1 LFRTPKAKAQRPPPY
16 LTQTYNE
23 FYAAMKDWGRYELA
37 ATPAEADLIFEVRFA
52 VTVGPR
58 KVYQGSGMAPQE
70 PQVRLV
76 ISDPKTRVV
85 LWAFTEPIKQ
95 AALPA
100 NE

>member
-1 LFRTPKAKAQRPPPY
+1 
-16 LTQTYNE
+16 
-23 FYAAMKDWGRYELA
+23 
-37 ATPAEADLIFEVRFA
+37 LIFEVRFA

-76 ISDPKTRVV
+76 ISDPKTQVV

-100 NE
+100 NGKKNCKLTLAKVVNDVKELTGSRP